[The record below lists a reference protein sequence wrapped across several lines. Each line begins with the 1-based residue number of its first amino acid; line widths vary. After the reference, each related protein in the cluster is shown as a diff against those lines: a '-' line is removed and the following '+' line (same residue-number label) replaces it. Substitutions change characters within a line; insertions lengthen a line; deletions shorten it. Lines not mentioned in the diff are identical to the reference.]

1 MENNPYLKTS
11 SRLDNYKKKLEQ
23 RGNSQDWIFGNVFG
37 KPGGGAPLRDKSG
50 QIISKR
56 KTIADGNID
65 RLSPEDFSKGDNNI
79 IMYNH
84 QLNYLNNNNINNN
97 YNNFNNNNFNNN
109 NFNNNNNMPFQFQN
123 NFNNQNM
130 NINNQIDINNNF
142 NKTSPYFTNDIEL
155 IQNQN
160 NFQNENNKTDYNW
173 YINQYKTNPYMM
185 QPFPFIFPFPII
197 NQNQYPNIFNQNNI
211 NNNNLLTNNELQ
223 MKNNILPNGENI
235 LNNNIN
241 MINNKIEKIN
251 NPQINQYEN
260 NSYNFTNNPDERKIK
275 EQKELEKEQWKKDLL
290 QQIEEKK
297 RREEEEKK
305 KKEKLD
311 KEEEIK
317 YQEYLKLKRKQHDQQ
332 ELKKRKNLSKKMQM
346 AFGESDLNNIEEEN
360 NSQYD
365 SFTNSYSNLNEKN
378 SINENNYNNENK
390 NQQQIE
396 FNYVLPKEELK
407 QQQELKNL
415 VDIHFKD
422 LNEDLNKDIDE
433 QFKKISN
440 EFNTDSKYIPYNEK
454 LLFNYDDINYDGYSE
469 EEKKKLENI
478 QDLLEK
484 KHMID
489 YILGKSNKPSD
500 YQISSEDL
508 KVPINSYFGINR
520 ENPQSINKN
529 ISLNTTSNFLVN
541 NGYSNKFPLES
552 HDTFIELNDNK
563 NNINNINNY
572 YQNKNDENN
581 IKENINLELSQSRND
596 NNNNVINNSVS
607 ISQSL
612 ENKSSFVPIY
622 NNENINKNNE
632 EFEINSNKIN
642 NDNNDE
648 NYNLDLYKK
657 LEEIGQLSKNINP
670 NTKYPIKNSLN
681 IGPYKNKYENL
692 DYDNMIF
699 DLKNNNNSL
708 INSKEIIN
716 TNKKIHHN
724 INNTSDYKSGDE
736 LSSKENDVMG
746 TADQDKKLVNG
757 NIETNSKNHS
767 DNDNK

>member
-1 MENNPYLKTS
+1 MENNPYLKTP

-23 RGNSQDWIFGNVFG
+23 RSNSQDWIFGNVFG

-79 IMYNH
+79 IIYNSR
-84 QLNYLNNNNINNN
+84 LNDVNNNNYYN
-97 YNNFNNNNFNNN
+97 YNLNDN
-109 NFNNNNNMPFQFQN
+109 NFNNNNNNIPIQFQN

-130 NINNQIDINNNF
+130 NNQIDINHNF
-142 NKTSPYFTNDIEL
+142 NKTSPYFTNDN
-155 IQNQN
+155 QFNQN
-160 NFQNENNKTDYNW
+160 NINFQNENNKTDYNW
-173 YINQYKTNPYMM
+173 YINQFKTNPYMI
-185 QPFPFIFPFPII
+185 QPFPYILPFPIM

-275 EQKELEKEQWKKDLL
+275 EQKELEKEQWKKELL
-290 QQIEEKK
+290 QQIEDKK
-297 RREEEEKK
+297 RRDEEEKR
-305 KKEKLD
+305 KKEQID

-317 YQEYLKLKRKQHDQQ
+317 YQAYLKLKKKQHDQQ
-332 ELKKRKNLSKKMQM
+332 ELKRRKNLSKKMHM

-365 SFTNSYSNLNEKN
+365 SFTNTFTNLNEN
-378 SINENNYNNENK
+378 DNNNENNNNDNK
-390 NQQQIE
+390 NQQQIP

-415 VDIHFKD
+415 VDIHFKN
-422 LNEDLNKDIDE
+422 LNENLNKDIDE
-433 QFKKISN
+433 QFKRMSN
-440 EFNTDSKYIPYNEK
+440 EYNTDNKYVPYNEK
-454 LLFNYDDINYDGYSE
+454 LLYNYDDINYDGYSE
-469 EEKKKLENI
+469 NEKKKLKNI

-484 KHMID
+484 KHMVD
-489 YILGKSNKPSD
+489 YILGKNNESSN
-500 YQISSEDL
+500 YQLSPEDL

-520 ENPQSINKN
+520 ENPLSINKN

-541 NGYSNKFPLES
+541 DDYNKFPLES
-552 HDTFIELNDNK
+552 HNTFIEFNNYNK
-563 NNINNINNY
+563 NVNY
-572 YQNKNDENN
+572 DNN
-581 IKENINLELSQSRND
+581 IKENINELSQSRSG
-596 NNNNVINNSVS
+596 NNNVVNNSIS

-612 ENKSSFVPIY
+612 ENKSSFVPINDY
-622 NNENINKNNE
+622 ENINRKKE
-632 EFEINSNKIN
+632 DSEINSNQIF

-670 NTKYPIKNSLN
+670 NPKYPIKNVLN
-681 IGPYKNKYENL
+681 IDSSKNKYKNF
-692 DYDNMIF
+692 DYDKIIF
-699 DLKNNNNSL
+699 DVNKYNNPL
-708 INSKEIIN
+708 INSKKIN
-716 TNKKIHHN
+716 
-724 INNTSDYKSGDE
+724 SGYKSGDE
-736 LSSKENDVMG
+736 LNSKENDIMDTSIQV
-746 TADQDKKLVNG
+746 KKLING
-757 NIETNSKNHS
+757 NIETNSKNDS
-767 DNDNK
+767 DNDDK